1 MLTRITIDIP
11 EPLAKR
17 IHQLANEHMR
27 YTKQEIIWL
36 LQEAVSASEKSAPAP
51 AAMGDAHAEQA

>member
-1 MLTRITIDIP
+1 MITRITIDLP
-11 EPLAKR
+11 KPLAER

-27 YTKQEIIWL
+27 YPKQEIVWL

-51 AAMGDAHAEQA
+51 AATGESHAEQA